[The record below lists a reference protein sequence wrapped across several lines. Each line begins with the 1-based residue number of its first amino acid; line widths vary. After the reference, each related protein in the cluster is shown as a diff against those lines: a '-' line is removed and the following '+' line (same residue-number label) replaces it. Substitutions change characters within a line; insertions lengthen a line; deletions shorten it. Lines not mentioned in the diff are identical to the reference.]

1 MLDTGDKICDVLMP
15 EDKLLAEVLMYNTKP
30 ASEKY
35 KDSCRD
41 MGVPCFKN
49 ISEKLTSMSS
59 SNSLSLR
66 LSLKRQHAEP
76 LWSALRGNSALRNL
90 ELSYCK
96 LDDNVLAMLCQVLPS
111 LPHLSSL
118 DISYNNLTS
127 SSLTSLSRLCCPSL
141 TKLSMSGNLL
151 DDYCLQLISNLL
163 SSTPTL
169 TSFSLARSN
178 LTKNLFQNDRA
189 EFSSILKKSKLRNL
203 DLSHNNFSS
212 YGLEIILSALPSCLH
227 DLNISGCNTISLLS
241 QEQMGGGMMTY
252 CSQGNPDID
261 LVSLSMSNLTM
272 NDNVL
277 GRMVSCLQY
286 CGRLS
291 EIRLDHNMITV
302 SGLVTLLDSVLSQH
316 VPLTK
321 LTCAQT
327 QAQALQFWEDKF
339 KVDDVAERLEQL
351 LKSNCSRLELLVL
364 PFDQEAVRCISKV
377 WDVHYKSRSKHSRD
391 GFENILFSVQ

>member
-1 MLDTGDKICDVLMP
+1 
-15 EDKLLAEVLMYNTKP
+15 
-30 ASEKY
+30 
-35 KDSCRD
+35 
-41 MGVPCFKN
+41 
-49 ISEKLTSMSS
+49 
-59 SNSLSLR
+59 
-66 LSLKRQHAEP
+66 
-76 LWSALRGNSALRNL
+76 
-90 ELSYCK
+90 
-96 LDDNVLAMLCQVLPS
+96 
-111 LPHLSSL
+111 
-118 DISYNNLTS
+118 
-127 SSLTSLSRLCCPSL
+127 
-141 TKLSMSGNLL
+141 MSGNLL

-178 LTKNLFQNDRA
+178 LTKNLFQNNRA

-227 DLNISGCNTISLLS
+227 DLNISGCNTISILS
-241 QEQMGGGMMTY
+241 QEQIGGGMMTY

-302 SGLVTLLDSVLSQH
+302 SGLEDTLFLS
-316 VPLTK
+316 L
-321 LTCAQT
+321 
-327 QAQALQFWEDKF
+327 E
-339 KVDDVAERLEQL
+339 LEQC
-351 LKSNCSRLELLVL
+351 KIMVETCDAGCSIISASCLSIKNFVVL
-364 PFDQEAVRCISKV
+364 WSWRAE
-377 WDVHYKSRSKHSRD
+377 
-391 GFENILFSVQ
+391 ILTT

>member
-1 MLDTGDKICDVLMP
+1 MP

-59 SNSLSLR
+59 STSLSLR

-163 SSTPTL
+163 SFTPTL
-169 TSFSLARSN
+169 TSFSFARCN

-189 EFSSILKKSKLRNL
+189 EFSSILKKSKLRSL

-227 DLNISGCNTISLLS
+227 DLNISGCNTVSLLS

-261 LVSLSMSNLTM
+261 LVSLSMSNLSM

-277 GRMVSCLQY
+277 GRLVSCF
-286 CGRLS
+286 
-291 EIRLDHNMITV
+291 
-302 SGLVTLLDSVLSQH
+302 VTLLDSVLSQH

-339 KVDDVAERLEQL
+339 KADDVAEKLEQL

-391 GFENILFSVQ
+391 GFENIIFSVQ